1 MADDAAVSRGR
12 VLPMFDL
19 NDLYLYAKVVE
30 HGGFAPAGRIL
41 GLPKSRLSR
50 RVAKLEERL
59 GVRLIQRSTRQF
71 QVTEV
76 GLEYYRHCLGML
88 EQAVAAEDAVER
100 NRAEPRGIV
109 RLASSTALLD
119 SRLAPMLARFM
130 AQCPVVEL
138 LVKSYNRRVDV
149 IGEGFDLVLSVQH
162 QPLESSELVMRR
174 LAPSRQCLVA
184 APGLLAEHG
193 RPLSPEGLQLL
204 PSLNWGANVQ
214 DATWMLIGPAGAEAA
229 VRHRPRVVSDD
240 LAVLREA
247 ALAAVGA
254 VLLPEE
260 AVRADLADGRL
271 VHVLDDWAPR
281 EGEVVALFPSRRGL
295 MPAVRK
301 LIDYLADAFEQEQ
314 QAATP
319 VRAR

>member
-1 MADDAAVSRGR
+1 
-12 VLPMFDL
+12 MFDL

-174 LAPSRQCLVA
+174 LAPSRQCLVV
-184 APGLLAEHG
+184 APGLLAGHG
-193 RPLSPEGLQLL
+193 RPMSPEGLQVL

-247 ALAAVGA
+247 ALAGVGA

-314 QAATP
+314 QTATP
-319 VRAR
+319 VCAC

>member
-1 MADDAAVSRGR
+1 
-12 VLPMFDL
+12 MFDL

-162 QPLESSELVMRR
+162 QPLESSELIMRR

-193 RPLSPEGLQLL
+193 RPVSPEGLQVL

-214 DATWMLIGPAGAEAA
+214 DATWMLVGPAGAEAA

-247 ALAAVGA
+247 ALAGVGA

>member
-1 MADDAAVSRGR
+1 
-12 VLPMFDL
+12 MFDL

-193 RPLSPEGLQLL
+193 RPVSPEGLQLL

-214 DATWMLIGPAGAEAA
+214 DATWMLVGPAGAEAA

-247 ALAAVGA
+247 ALAGVGV

-271 VHVLDDWAPR
+271 VHVLDYWAPR

-314 QAATP
+314 QVATP

>member
-1 MADDAAVSRGR
+1 
-12 VLPMFDL
+12 MFDL

-119 SRLAPMLARFM
+119 SRLAPMLASFM

-138 LVKSYNRRVDV
+138 LVKSYYRRVDV

-193 RPLSPEGLQLL
+193 RPLSPEGLQVL

-214 DATWMLIGPAGAEAA
+214 DASWMLVGPAGAEAA

-247 ALAAVGA
+247 ALAGVGA

-260 AVRADLADGRL
+260 AVRDDLAAGRL

>member
-1 MADDAAVSRGR
+1 
-12 VLPMFDL
+12 MFDL

-41 GLPKSRLSR
+41 DLPKSRLSR
-50 RVAKLEERL
+50 RVARLEERL

-76 GLEYYRHCLGML
+76 GLEYYRHCLSML
-88 EQAVAAEDAVER
+88 EQAIAAEDAVER

-149 IGEGFDLVLSVQH
+149 IGEGFDLVLSVHH
-162 QPLESSELVMRR
+162 QPLESSELIMRR

-184 APGLLAEHG
+184 SPGLLAEHG
-193 RPLSPEGLQLL
+193 RPQTPAQLQAL
-204 PSLNWGANVQ
+204 PSLCWGINVQ
-214 DATWMLIGPAGAEAA
+214 DFTWLLEGPQGAEAA
-229 VRHRPRVVSDD
+229 VVIRPRVVSDD
-240 LAVLREA
+240 LAVLHQG
-247 ALAAVGA
+247 ALAGVGV

-260 AVRADLADGRL
+260 VVAADLASGRL
-271 VHVLDDWAPR
+271 VHVLDGWAPR

-301 LIDYLADAFEQEQ
+301 LIDFLADAFEQEQ
-314 QAATP
+314 AAATP

>member
-1 MADDAAVSRGR
+1 
-12 VLPMFDL
+12 MFDL

-174 LAPSRQCLVA
+174 LAPSRQCLVV

-193 RPLSPEGLQLL
+193 RPVSPEGLQLL

-214 DATWMLIGPAGAEAA
+214 DATWMLVGPAGAEAA

-247 ALAAVGA
+247 ALAGVGA

-260 AVRADLADGRL
+260 AVRADLAAGRL
-271 VHVLDDWAPR
+271 VQVLDDWAPR

>member
-1 MADDAAVSRGR
+1 M
-12 VLPMFDL
+12 LPMFDL

-119 SRLAPMLARFM
+119 SRLAPMLASFM

-193 RPLSPEGLQLL
+193 RPLSPEGLQVL

-214 DATWMLIGPAGAEAA
+214 DASWMLVGPAGAEAA

-240 LAVLREA
+240 LTVLREA
-247 ALAAVGA
+247 ALAGVGA

-260 AVRADLADGRL
+260 AVRDDLAAGRL

>member
-1 MADDAAVSRGR
+1 
-12 VLPMFDL
+12 MFDL

-119 SRLAPMLARFM
+119 SRLAPMLASFM

-193 RPLSPEGLQLL
+193 RPLSPEGLQVL

-214 DATWMLIGPAGAEAA
+214 DASWMLVGPAGAEAA

-240 LAVLREA
+240 LTVLREA
-247 ALAAVGA
+247 ALAGVGA

-260 AVRADLADGRL
+260 AVRDDLAAGRL

>member
-1 MADDAAVSRGR
+1 MTDDAGVSRRR
-12 VLPMFDL
+12 VMPMFDL

-119 SRLAPMLARFM
+119 SRLAPMLAHFM

-149 IGEGFDLVLSVQH
+149 IGEGFDLVLSVQQ

-184 APGLLAEHG
+184 APDLLAEHG
-193 RPLSPEGLQLL
+193 RPVSPEGLQVL

-214 DATWMLIGPAGAEAA
+214 DATWMLVGPAGAEAA

-247 ALAAVGA
+247 ALAGVGA

-260 AVRADLADGRL
+260 AVRADLADRRL

-314 QAATP
+314 QPATP
-319 VRAR
+319 VRGR

>member
-1 MADDAAVSRGR
+1 
-12 VLPMFDL
+12 MFDL

-162 QPLESSELVMRR
+162 QP
-174 LAPSRQCLVA
+174 
-184 APGLLAEHG
+184 
-193 RPLSPEGLQLL
+193 
-204 PSLNWGANVQ
+204 
-214 DATWMLIGPAGAEAA
+214 
-229 VRHRPRVVSDD
+229 
-240 LAVLREA
+240 
-247 ALAAVGA
+247 
-254 VLLPEE
+254 
-260 AVRADLADGRL
+260 
-271 VHVLDDWAPR
+271 
-281 EGEVVALFPSRRGL
+281 
-295 MPAVRK
+295 
-301 LIDYLADAFEQEQ
+301 
-314 QAATP
+314 
-319 VRAR
+319 

>member
-1 MADDAAVSRGR
+1 MTEDAVVSRGR
-12 VLPMFDL
+12 ALPMFDL

-30 HGGFAPAGRIL
+30 YGGFAPAGRIL

-88 EQAVAAEDAVER
+88 EQAVAAEDAIER

-119 SRLAPMLARFM
+119 SRLAPILARFM

-149 IGEGFDLVLSVQH
+149 IGEGFDLVLSVRH

-184 APGLLAEHG
+184 SPGLLAEHG
-193 RPLSPEGLQLL
+193 QPQQPEQLEAL
-204 PSLNWGANVQ
+204 PSLCWGVNVQ
-214 DATWMLIGPAGAEAA
+214 DFTWLLEGPEGVEAA
-229 VRHRPRVVSDD
+229 VPFRPRIVSDD
-240 LAVLREA
+240 LAVLREG
-247 ALAAVGA
+247 ALAGVGV

-260 AVRADLADGRL
+260 AVAADLASGRL
-271 VHVLDDWAPR
+271 VQVLEGWAPR

-301 LIDYLADAFEQEQ
+301 LIDFLVEAFEQEPV
-314 QAATP
+314 ATKP
-319 VRAR
+319 SRAR